1 MSKQE
6 IYAWCSLGFTLAIF
20 LYYLISAFGL
30 PSGLE
35 NHSDYLTGLIWK
47 VIGITVLIECCLDL
61 LSSTKFGGV
70 HKDERDILI
79 ESKGFRNAY
88 YFLIISVIVLI
99 VHVLMYDFLSVAV
112 GEQLVLAI
120 PYMTFHVLVFMVIT
134 ATIIKSSTQLFYYRV
149 AA

>member
-1 MSKQE
+1 MPKQE
-6 IYAWCSLGFTLAIF
+6 IYAWCSLGFTLAI
-20 LYYLISAFGL
+20 LVYYLVSAFGL

-35 NHSDYLTGLIWK
+35 NHSGYITRLVWR
-47 VIGITVLIECCLDL
+47 VIVITVLIESCLDL

-88 YFLIISVIVLI
+88 YFLVVSVIVLI
-99 VHVLMYDFLSVAV
+99 VHLMINDFISEAV
-112 GEQLVLAI
+112 GGQLDLAI
-120 PYMTFHVLVFMVIT
+120 PFMTFHILVFMVIS